1 MARAKIS
8 LIGGGQIGGNLA
20 LLAAQKELGDIVIF
34 DIPKAEGMVKGKAL
48 DLMQLKPHD
57 GYDANISGTSD
68 WKDLTDSDVFIITA
82 GLPRKPG
89 MDREDL
95 LEINLGIMTDVAEN
109 IKEYSP
115 NAFVI
120 VVSNPLDAMVY
131 AFYKVSQLKK
141 NMVVGMAGALDSA
154 RFRAFIA
161 MEVGCSVQDVTCM
174 VLGGHGD
181 TMVPITRFGTVGGVP
196 IESLINPDRLEE
208 IVNRTRFAGGE
219 IVKLF
224 GNGSAFYAPAQSAIE
239 MAESYLRDK
248 KRIIPCASLCEGE
261 FGING
266 YFIGVP
272 SVIGSGGVENILE
285 FSLTEEEKFELKNT
299 LEAVKKTAKD
309 FINARKSDRIGILV
323 FAGESFIQ
331 CPLTIDKEVLL
342 ALMDDIQVAEQS
354 YDGTAIGM
362 AIANAT
368 NRLRNSD
375 AKSKVMI
382 LLSDGSNNAGELDPL
397 TSADLAS
404 NFDIKIY
411 TIGAGTNQDVSFI
424 PGRGYIRNEIDEVT
438 LKSIANR
445 TNGKYFRA
453 TNVVG
458 LEDVYKTIDELE
470 RTEIEIK
477 EFTRYKELFGWLLI
491 PAMIIGLGGHTIDRT
506 IFRKQL

>member
-1 MARAKIS
+1 MERAKIS

-48 DLMQLKPHD
+48 DLMQLRPHD
-57 GYDANISGTSD
+57 GYDANISGTSN
-68 WKDLTDSDVFIITA
+68 WKDLKDSDVFIITA

-109 IKEYSP
+109 IKKYSP

-181 TMVPITRFGTVGGVP
+181 TMVPITRVGTVGGVP
-196 IESLINPDRLEE
+196 IESLIKPDRLEE

-239 MAESYLRDK
+239 MAES
-248 KRIIPCASLCEGE
+248 
-261 FGING
+261 
-266 YFIGVP
+266 
-272 SVIGSGGVENILE
+272 
-285 FSLTEEEKFELKNT
+285 
-299 LEAVKKTAKD
+299 
-309 FINARKSDRIGILV
+309 
-323 FAGESFIQ
+323 
-331 CPLTIDKEVLL
+331 
-342 ALMDDIQVAEQS
+342 
-354 YDGTAIGM
+354 
-362 AIANAT
+362 
-368 NRLRNSD
+368 
-375 AKSKVMI
+375 
-382 LLSDGSNNAGELDPL
+382 
-397 TSADLAS
+397 
-404 NFDIKIY
+404 
-411 TIGAGTNQDVSFI
+411 
-424 PGRGYIRNEIDEVT
+424 
-438 LKSIANR
+438 
-445 TNGKYFRA
+445 
-453 TNVVG
+453 
-458 LEDVYKTIDELE
+458 
-470 RTEIEIK
+470 
-477 EFTRYKELFGWLLI
+477 
-491 PAMIIGLGGHTIDRT
+491 
-506 IFRKQL
+506 